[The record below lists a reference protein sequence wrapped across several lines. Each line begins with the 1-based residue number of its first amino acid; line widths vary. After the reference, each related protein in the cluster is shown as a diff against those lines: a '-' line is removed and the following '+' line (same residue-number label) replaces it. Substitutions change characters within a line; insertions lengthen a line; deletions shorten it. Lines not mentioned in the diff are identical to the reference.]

1 MGEKA
6 YGLSCIPSAW
16 TLPFVVASSKL
27 HEGYSRATPSAK
39 VELISRWASR
49 VADALSGIGI
59 SGDTAVWVRS
69 SGVTE
74 TIAQRGRFHSEQTTV
89 TDLAR
94 ALEICLRQISSSLS
108 SSSEQV
114 CLIVQ
119 RAVVPISAKGHLS
132 DERQYAQEARD
143 WLGEIETPAQDPYFQ
158 INLRQWRRRQNEA
171 AFSLPLGCTL
181 RVSISRALEPAA
193 WWAYKLDTRAHFEWV
208 WDGKAVYLVQVDEAI
223 TRDGFDPTAQTKA
236 LQRQKGTTPAL
247 RCLKEISE
255 EHARKFHKINNVEIY
270 KKLGLPSCPIF
281 VLDDVDILSE
291 IISGEIRDD
300 LRSDIEKLCEYS
312 LVIRTD
318 IETDEQAKRQLLPR
332 TCEVRDSQAALKFLK
347 ETLENFKQANITEP
361 VAFIF
366 HNFIPAVSSAFAY
379 AAPGARKVH
388 IECLWGL
395 PEGLY
400 YNSHDKIIV
409 DTKKGP
415 ITSDSTLD
423 PQKFSIQY
431 KERYKGFCVA
441 PDHDG
446 QWVRMALAEP
456 YDWRRAI
463 SKDEWIRE
471 IALQSRRIAEMSA
484 EPLSIMWFVGV
495 PSRFSSKPTFPW
507 YHEPYLVQEQQ
518 RNASRRRKA
527 AWDKTLVI
535 ESAADVERLKAE
547 ATQEHSQVKQI
558 RLQPA
563 DNDLLRNK
571 HLLETVGELAKQIDA
586 VVYLE
591 GGTLSHAYYQLLQTK
606 AQIDIAQPFDQLD
619 ETQEFHKLVRD
630 GVPRKI
636 TSGGEAAKIVRL
648 SGDDFLHALRE
659 KLVEE
664 AIEALDARGH
674 DKLLEELA
682 DVEEVID
689 GILRQLKISRTELNR
704 LKKQKHAQSGGFEEG
719 LVLVATANPSRIG
732 QPTESGN
739 LFEDNSTAI
748 AAPSLETVDRRGAV
762 TRRWEDKREHSSKT
776 ERVLRVSVGLT
787 QDNWTTDSR
796 EISVGERGDSAIR
809 ARITGRREGSSMTL
823 EVSLYTLPRQ
833 LDLFQL
839 EDETPSSPSQ

>member
-1 MGEKA
+1 MGQKA
-6 YGLSCIPSAW
+6 YGLSCIPSIW
-16 TLPFVVASSKL
+16 TLPFIVASSKL
-27 HEGYSRATPSAK
+27 YEDYSRATPRKKAQCIK
-39 VELISRWASR
+39 WWAAR
-49 VADALSGIGI
+49 MAGALNGIGI
-59 SGDTAVWVRS
+59 SGGTTVWVRS

-94 ALEICLRQISSSLS
+94 ALEICLQQIALSLGL
-108 SSSEQV
+108 SSEQV

-119 RAVVPISAKGHLS
+119 RAVVPIAAKGHLS
-132 DERQYAQEARD
+132 DERQYVQEARD
-143 WLGEIETPAQDPYFQ
+143 WLGEVETPVPDPYFQ
-158 INLRQWRRRQNEA
+158 INLRQWRRRQNDA
-171 AFSLPLGCTL
+171 AFSLPLSCTL
-181 RVSISRALEPAA
+181 SVSISRALEPAA
-193 WWAYKLDTRAHFEWV
+193 WWAYKRDTRVHFEWV

-223 TRDGFDPTAQTKA
+223 KRDGFDPTAQTKV
-236 LQRQKGTTPAL
+236 LQRQKGTTPTL
-247 RCLKEISE
+247 ECLKEISE
-255 EHARKFHKINNVEIY
+255 EHARKFHKIKNVEIY
-270 KKLGLPSCPIF
+270 KKLGMPSCPIF
-281 VLDDVDILSE
+281 VLDDVGVLSK
-291 IISGEIRDD
+291 IIFGEIPCD
-300 LRSDIEKLCEYS
+300 LLRDIEKLCEYS

-318 IETDEQAKRQLLPR
+318 IETNEQTKRQLLPR
-332 TCEVRDSQAALKFLK
+332 TCEVRDSRAALEFLK
-347 ETLENFKQANITEP
+347 GTLENFKQANISEP
-361 VAFIF
+361 IAFIF

-379 AAPGARKVH
+379 AAPGVRKVH

-409 DTKKGP
+409 DTKKGSLA
-415 ITSDSTLD
+415 SDSTFD
-423 PQKFSIQY
+423 SKKFSIQY
-431 KERYKGFCVA
+431 KKFYKGFCIA

-446 QWVRMALAEP
+446 QWVRRALAAP

-471 IALQSRRIAEMSA
+471 IALQSRRIAEMSG

-495 PSRFSSKPTFPW
+495 PLRFSSQPIFPW
-507 YHEPYLVQEQQ
+507 YHEPYLVQERH

-527 AWDKTLVI
+527 AWDKTLI
-535 ESAADVERLKAE
+535 IKNAADVEQLKAE
-547 ATQEHSQVKQI
+547 AERERSQVKQI

-571 HLLETVGELAKQIDA
+571 NLLETVGALAKKIDA

-591 GGTLSHAYYQLLQTK
+591 GGMLSHAYYQLIQTK

-619 ETQEFHKLVRD
+619 ETREFHKLVRD
-630 GVPRKI
+630 GVPGKI
-636 TSGGEAAKIVRL
+636 TSGGEVAKIVRL
-648 SGDDFLHALRE
+648 SGDDLLLALRE

-674 DKLLEELA
+674 DKLLEELS

-704 LKKQKHAQSGGFEEG
+704 LKKRKSIQSGGFENG
-719 LVLVATANPSRIG
+719 IVLVATANPSRIG
-732 QPTESGN
+732 LFAESGN
-739 LFEDNSTAI
+739 LFEDDSAAI
-748 AAPSLETVDRRGAV
+748 TAPSLESVDRRGAV

-776 ERVLRVSVGLT
+776 ERVLRVSVSLT
-787 QDNWTTDSR
+787 QDNWTTDSG
-796 EISVGERGDSAIR
+796 EISVGERGDSAVR
-809 ARITGRREGSSMTL
+809 ARITGSREGSSMTL

-839 EDETPSSPSQ
+839 EDEPPLSSS